1 MIIPVL
7 HNISS
12 VQRLVDTARVAYQLG
27 YKTLVVAKA
36 YGGAAQNGIPEAY
49 KLALRY
55 EASLIVLP
63 DLQDAV
69 EVLEPDSTLL
79 VTPEDPE
86 TLIGPG
92 KSIKL
97 EGKTL
102 IVFNGGDTLFSPS
115 ELKLGKRI
123 YIEGVSSRLGAVA
136 EAGLLL
142 YLLRR

>member
-1 MIIPVL
+1 M
-7 HNISS
+7 
-12 VQRLVDTARVAYQLG
+12 
-27 YKTLVVAKA
+27 
-36 YGGAAQNGIPEAY
+36 
-49 KLALRY
+49 
-55 EASLIVLP
+55 P

-79 VTPEDPE
+79 VTPENPE

-92 KSIKL
+92 KPIRL

-142 YLLRR
+142 YLLKR